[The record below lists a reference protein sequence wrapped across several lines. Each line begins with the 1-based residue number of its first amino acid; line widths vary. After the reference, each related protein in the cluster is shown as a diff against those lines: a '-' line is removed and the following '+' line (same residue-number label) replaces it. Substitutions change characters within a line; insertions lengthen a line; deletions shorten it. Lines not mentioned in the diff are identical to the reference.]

1 MKIKFT
7 CPGQSNTFMMNRV
20 MKDFYVGQDVEVVD
34 GFDYDWMVCVN
45 NQTEVSN
52 AGREKTIGVAM
63 EPAWSLAVSQN
74 LQNTC
79 GTIFAHDN
87 SLFGFNDCR
96 VIERPALM
104 FNEFY
109 TTQESVDFYR
119 NFIGEKT
126 KKMSFVVSRIAGSS
140 RNVLYD
146 RRIKLAEEVIRHN
159 LPMDIWGR
167 GWNPDGNKIKGPVVE
182 KRDAIIDYE
191 FSVGIENS
199 IEKNYITEKFF
210 DNLLVNTV
218 PVYFGAPNIE
228 EVYDK
233 RSFIHLDLNNIDN
246 CLQTF
251 KDILDGKYD
260 HESYLE
266 PIKKARETYINNHNL
281 LSEVLKVAKG
291 EI

>member
-1 MKIKFT
+1 
-7 CPGQSNTFMMNRV
+7 
-20 MKDFYVGQDVEVVD
+20 
-34 GFDYDWMVCVN
+34 
-45 NQTEVSN
+45 
-52 AGREKTIGVAM
+52 M
-63 EPAWSLAVSQN
+63 EPAWSVAVSQN
-74 LQNTC
+74 LQKAC

-109 TTQESVDFYR
+109 TTQENVDFYR
-119 NFIGEKT
+119 NFNGKKT

-140 RNVLYD
+140 GNVLYD

-159 LPMDIWGR
+159 LPIDIWGR
-167 GWNPDGNKIKGPVVE
+167 GWNPDGNRIKGPVAE

-233 RSFIHLDLNNIDN
+233 SSFIHLDLNNIDN

-260 HESYLE
+260 YESYLE
-266 PIKKARETYINNHNL
+266 PIKSARETYINNHNL